1 MVTKFLQI
9 WIHIIL
15 APFFHRILMGILM
28 VRKNQKTQTRY
39 MQDAGYMRLK
49 NLQIGYSLP
58 STWMHKIG
66 ISKCRVYVSGENLL
80 TFTSLSD
87 IFDPETATGVAGGN
101 TYPLSRTWS
110 FGLSVTL

>member
-1 MVTKFLQI
+1 MFLI
-9 WIHIIL
+9 S
-15 APFFHRILMGILM
+15 
-28 VRKNQKTQTRY
+28 N
-39 MQDAGYMRLK
+39 RLYL
-49 NLQIGYSLP
+49 NLYR
-58 STWMHKIG
+58 THVKIG